1 MLGFFPCL
9 PFHDCFSSSFGCAR
23 FFLVITQRFSPLP
36 LKYIGPC
43 LSWGIVEE
51 DGEFEPSLVV
61 VQVLQ
66 QETIRM
72 FTVAW
77 QPYTKTVHLSQRG
90 GPALIYLPSHL
101 FFLHSFLLFF
111 TQNKEGDGPSGP
123 SPRSATANN
132 SRTFCT
138 ITRNFICYK
147 IR

>member
-1 MLGFFPCL
+1 MFGFSHGCPSTIFFPVVL
-9 PFHDCFSSSFGCAR
+9 AVQD

-36 LKYIGPC
+36 LKYIDPC
-43 LSWGIVEE
+43 LSWGVVEE